1 MLSPGEIKSP
11 GGLLVIR
18 NGGFEGMQYELGVSE
33 TIIGRNPTTDIT
45 LLDEGISREHAI
57 LLFDEDLQAFTIEDL
72 QSTNGTKVNGKRV
85 RGATL
90 VHGDTIQI
98 GHTQFEFLLP

>member
-1 MLSPGEIKSP
+1 
-11 GGLLVIR
+11 
-18 NGGFEGMQYELGVSE
+18 
-33 TIIGRNPTTDIT
+33 
-45 LLDEGISREHAI
+45 
-57 LLFDEDLQAFTIEDL
+57 
-72 QSTNGTKVNGKRV
+72 VNGKRV